1 MSETVSE
8 YFDSVT
14 DGGEDFVFLADTLLT
29 ARDESSLDEILLS
42 LARTLGAKGVGAKE
56 LSAYAENLEAIR
68 PGTFWSSFAAE
79 GIREDLHRFASF
91 YSDVFNFHR
100 GNLAETEAVSAKYLP
115 ECEDLYSLAERLQSL
130 ASGGDYEILR
140 SAMCGH
146 VFPRL
151 PSVKAQDQT
160 DFPRIQGV
168 PRLLRREFSALRDK
182 FFSSDEADILRDA
195 RRTAS
200 LERAL
205 AAVLGSFSARFTEK
219 KRERGILDFNDIET
233 KTAELFIGSDGNPT
247 PEAQSVAEKYKCIF
261 IDEYQDTSRIQDA
274 IFRAISTNA
283 ERFMVGDIK
292 QSIYSFRSAE
302 PEIFANYREAFSRG
316 DGGSYI
322 FMSDNFRSSENVI
335 RFANAVSGRIFP
347 FGKIPY
353 TEEDELRRSRNMPD
367 ADEPCEL
374 VLIDKARRS
383 EDDAEGGGDTALSE
397 AEYTARR
404 IKELLESGTKPDGSP
419 SVPEISQYFFARTR
433 E

>member
-1 MSETVSE
+1 MSSTRTWTKPQLDAIEHRGSDLLLSAAAGSGKTAVLTARLIRLLTSPDSDVKPSEVLAVTFTNAASAEMRDRLFSAALELVRTDPSNARARELVASIASVKICTIHSFCLSAIKPYFARLGLPSDFRVADETESEILRRQAMSETVSE

-42 LARTLGAKGVGAKE
+42 LARTLGAKGVGAKQ

-91 YSDVFNFHR
+91 YSDVFNFYR

-130 ASGGDYEILR
+130 ANGGDYEILR

-160 DFPRIQGV
+160 DFS
-168 PRLLRREFSALRDK
+168 LEFKAYRDLFKKKLSALRDK

-219 KRERGILDFNDIET
+219 KRERGILGLN
-233 KTAELFIGSDGNPT
+233 S
-247 PEAQSVAEKYKCIF
+247 
-261 IDEYQDTSRIQDA
+261 
-274 IFRAISTNA
+274 
-283 ERFMVGDIK
+283 
-292 QSIYSFRSAE
+292 
-302 PEIFANYREAFSRG
+302 
-316 DGGSYI
+316 
-322 FMSDNFRSSENVI
+322 
-335 RFANAVSGRIFP
+335 
-347 FGKIPY
+347 
-353 TEEDELRRSRNMPD
+353 LRN
-367 ADEPCEL
+367 L
-374 VLIDKARRS
+374 
-383 EDDAEGGGDTALSE
+383 
-397 AEYTARR
+397 
-404 IKELLESGTKPDGSP
+404 
-419 SVPEISQYFFARTR
+419 
-433 E
+433 

>member
-1 MSETVSE
+1 MSSTRTWTKPQLDAIEHRGSDLLLSAAAGSGKTAVLTARLIRLLTSPDSDVKPSEVLAVTFTNAASAEMRDRLFSAALELVRTDPSNARARELVASIASVKICTIHSFCLSAIKPYFARLGLPSDFRVADETESEILRRQAMSETVSE

-42 LARTLGAKGVGAKE
+42 LARTLGAKGVGAKQ

-91 YSDVFNFHR
+91 YSDVFNFYR

-130 ASGGDYEILR
+130 ANGGDYEILR

-160 DFPRIQGV
+160 DFSLEFKAYRD
-168 PRLLRREFSALRDK
+168 LFKKKFSALRDK

-219 KRERGILDFNDIET
+219 KRERGILDFNDIEI
-233 KTAELFIGSDGNPT
+233 KTAELLIPR
-247 PEAQSVAEKYKCIF
+247 PKRKA
-261 IDEYQDTSRIQDA
+261 SRK
-274 IFRAISTNA
+274 STNA
-283 ERFMVGDIK
+283 FLSTNIRT
-292 QSIYSFRSAE
+292 RA
-302 PEIFANYREAFSRG
+302 AYR
-316 DGGSYI
+316 
-322 FMSDNFRSSENVI
+322 MRSS
-335 RFANAVSGRIFP
+335 
-347 FGKIPY
+347 
-353 TEEDELRRSRNMPD
+353 
-367 ADEPCEL
+367 
-374 VLIDKARRS
+374 VLFRQVPKDSWS
-383 EDDAEGGGDTALSE
+383 E
-397 AEYTARR
+397 
-404 IKELLESGTKPDGSP
+404 I
-419 SVPEISQYFFARTR
+419 
-433 E
+433 